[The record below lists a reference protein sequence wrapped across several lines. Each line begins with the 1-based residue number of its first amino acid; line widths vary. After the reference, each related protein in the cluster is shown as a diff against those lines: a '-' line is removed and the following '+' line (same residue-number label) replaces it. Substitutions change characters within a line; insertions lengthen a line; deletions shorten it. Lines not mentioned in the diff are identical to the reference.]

1 MLVGAGSSRST
12 GTPVEAQPRYRLPRG
27 CTESQKAAI
36 EANPTGLLSRF
47 GLCVLPTNTWQCFG
61 KAFKHEE
68 NEWRRRGID
77 DRDRQT
83 EATLGGLHS
92 FATCYGKGNA
102 QKHSDFKSIIC
113 QRVYTT
119 FKLRDPNKEWWL
131 DISCGGALSVVDSA
145 VTWLLMHLAPTHARV
160 CSGQEV
166 RGNLLLRSV
175 G

>member
-1 MLVGAGSSRST
+1 MVGAGSS
-12 GTPVEAQPRYRLPRG
+12 TPVEGQSRYKLPRG
-27 CTESQKAAI
+27 CTPSQKSAI
-36 EANPTGLLSRF
+36 EANPTGLLGRF

-61 KAFKHEE
+61 KAFSREE

-77 DRDRQT
+77 DRNRQT

-102 QKHSDFKSIIC
+102 QKHSDFKSTIC

-119 FKLRDPNKEWWL
+119 FKLRDPNEEWWL
-131 DISCGGALSVVDSA
+131 DICCGGALSVVDST
-145 VTWLLMHLAPTHARV
+145 VTWLVAYLTRNARCV
-160 CSGQEV
+160 CSAQEV
-166 RGNLLLRSV
+166 RGNLLLRSA